1 MHQPPLS
8 ELHPQGQSQ
17 GVFVLTESTLQ
28 SIGAHPVLT
37 QKSVCQGNLKGSSIC
52 MISFHS
58 PITVYVSYDS
68 SLY

>member
-37 QKSVCQGNLKGSSIC
+37 QKKPEGVFYMYDIIPFSDNCIC
-52 MISFHS
+52 I
-58 PITVYVSYDS
+58 I
-68 SLY
+68 